1 MLPPL
6 LLGRVSSRSTLSR
19 ALYSDL
25 ELLALH
31 DFFLLPCTRTPLLCL
46 AYVFGVSLISHLF
59 WSYCDGLHNSQIG
72 SDSLVSARE
81 WDTADKYY
89 RSARKDEHSTIVS
102 PNATLND
109 STMDRRNTQEPKDE
123 LNCIN
128 GNSRMSDPQ
137 NTKTQTDTVLGL
149 ETADWEREP
158 CTWAANKAGE

>member
-1 MLPPL
+1 MYQNPL
-6 LLGRVSSRSTLSR
+6 SFVLHMSSKCHSFLT
-19 ALYSDL
+19 
-25 ELLALH
+25 
-31 DFFLLPCTRTPLLCL
+31 FF
-46 AYVFGVSLISHLF
+46 GHI
-59 WSYCDGLHNSQIG
+59 CDCLHNSQIG

-109 STMDRRNTQEPKDE
+109 STTDRRNTQEPKDE

-128 GNSRMSDPQ
+128 GNSRMSDPR

-158 CTWAANKAGE
+158 CPWAANKAGE